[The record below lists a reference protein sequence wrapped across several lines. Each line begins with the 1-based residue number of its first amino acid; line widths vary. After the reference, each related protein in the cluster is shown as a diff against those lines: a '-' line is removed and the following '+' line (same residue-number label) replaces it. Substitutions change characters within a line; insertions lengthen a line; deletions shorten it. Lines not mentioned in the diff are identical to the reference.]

1 MRLRELV
8 GQLAVSRKL
17 GILASFLAATVVCLL
32 LLVHGALDSMS
43 GVRAFVGGEA
53 LWSKAQKDAVLAL
66 SRAAAGEHQAL
77 PRFFDAIAIPLGD
90 RIARRELDRP
100 RPDLARVMRGFV
112 AGRIHPE
119 DVPSMVLVFRR
130 LRRTP
135 YVARAIEMWEA
146 ADRDV
151 SRLVALARH
160 VERDLAAGRPSPATT
175 ERLQRKL
182 TTINAHVTPYE
193 DAFSA
198 ALVDGARMLRGALM
212 LVLVGASTCLV
223 ALGIALARLFIGNVR
238 RSEVRRRLAEYALA
252 EEARVSRAIAQV
264 AQHLIAQVDAPIL
277 YERLSQVTADV
288 MGALASTTLLWDAD
302 ARRYDAVAA
311 FGPPTSG
318 AETLR
323 TIGPPETAF
332 PHGPIRCVG
341 SDLLAI
347 ALHHEQRVV
356 GVQVIRPYGVLRD
369 EHPRIASG
377 VAAVA
382 TLALANSHLVARLEE
397 ASRMKS
403 QFVSTMSHELRTPL
417 NVMLGYAD
425 MARDSQDDDERAMLL
440 ARIETAGR
448 DLLELIESTLE
459 IGRMESGRD
468 VVRLETVSLRT
479 LLETIGGGCDRLP
492 RRESVTLEWP
502 ASVPD
507 LAITTDP
514 RKVTVILRNLVGN
527 ALKFTDTGTVRLHVA
542 VDHEGVALRVTD
554 TGIGIRPEDQE
565 RVFEMFRQA
574 DGSDSRRFG
583 GIGLG
588 LHIVRRFVEQLGGRV
603 VVTSELGRGAEFTV
617 TLPLRSTSPA
627 AQAA

>member
-8 GQLAVSRKL
+8 GQLAAPRTL
-17 GILASFLAATVVCLL
+17 GILACFLAATVVCLL

-66 SRAAAGEHQAL
+66 SRAAAGEREAL
-77 PRFFDAIAIPLGD
+77 PLFSAAIAVPLGD
-90 RIARRELDRP
+90 RVARLELERAH
-100 RPDLARVMRGFV
+100 PDLARVTRGFV
-112 AGRIHPE
+112 AGRNHPE
-119 DVPSMVLVFRR
+119 DVPSMVVVFRR

-135 YVARAIEMWEA
+135 YVARAIEMWRA

-151 SRLVALARH
+151 SRLVALVRH
-160 VERDLAAGRPSPATT
+160 VERALAGGRPSPATT
-175 ERLQRKL
+175 DRLQRKL
-182 TTINAHVTPYE
+182 ATINAHVTPFE
-193 DAFSA
+193 DGFSA
-198 ALVDGARMLRGALM
+198 ALAEGARVLRSALM
-212 LVLVGASTCLV
+212 LALVGASTCLV

-252 EEARVSRAIAQV
+252 EEARAARAVAHV
-264 AQHLIAQVDAPIL
+264 AQQLIAQVDAPIL

-288 MGALASTTLLWDAD
+288 MGALASTTLIWNAD
-302 ARRYDAVAA
+302 ARRYEPVAA
-311 FGPPTSG
+311 FGTPATG
-318 AETLR
+318 GETLR
-323 TIGPPETAF
+323 AIGPPETAF
-332 PHGPIRCVG
+332 AHGPIRCVG

-347 ALHHEQRVV
+347 ALHHEQQVV
-356 GVQVIRPYGVLRD
+356 GVQLVRVDGVLRD
-369 EHPRIASG
+369 EHPRIAAG

-382 TLALANSHLVARLEE
+382 TLALANSYLVARLEE
-397 ASRMKS
+397 ASRLKS

-425 MARDSQDDDERAMLL
+425 MARDSEDDDERAMLL

-468 VVRLETVSLRT
+468 LVRLETLSLRA
-479 LLETIGGGCDRLP
+479 LVETIGAGCSRLP

-502 ASVPD
+502 DAPPD

-514 RKVTVILRNLVGN
+514 RKVTMILRNLVGN
-527 ALKFTDTGTVRLHVA
+527 ALKFTETGTVRLAVA
-542 VDHEGVALRVTD
+542 VDAESIVLRVTD
-554 TGIGIRPEDQE
+554 TGIGIRREDQE

-583 GIGLG
+583 GTGLG
-588 LHIVRRFVEQLGGRV
+588 LHIVRRYVEQLGGRV
-603 VVTSELGRGAEFTV
+603 AVASELGRGAEFTV
-617 TLPLRSTSPA
+617 TLPVRSTSPA

>member
-1 MRLRELV
+1 
-8 GQLAVSRKL
+8 
-17 GILASFLAATVVCLL
+17 
-32 LLVHGALDSMS
+32 
-43 GVRAFVGGEA
+43 VR
-53 LWSKAQKDAVLAL
+53 
-66 SRAAAGEHQAL
+66 
-77 PRFFDAIAIPLGD
+77 
-90 RIARRELDRP
+90 
-100 RPDLARVMRGFV
+100 
-112 AGRIHPE
+112 
-119 DVPSMVLVFRR
+119 
-130 LRRTP
+130 
-135 YVARAIEMWEA
+135 
-146 ADRDV
+146 
-151 SRLVALARH
+151 
-160 VERDLAAGRPSPATT
+160 

-182 TTINAHVTPYE
+182 AVINAHVTPHE

-198 ALVDGARMLRGALM
+198 ALADGARFLRRVLM

-223 ALGIALARLFIGNVR
+223 ALGIAIARLFVGSVR

-277 YERLSQVTADV
+277 YERLSRVTADV
-288 MGALASTTLLWDAD
+288 MGAVASTTLIWNAD
-302 ARRYDAVAA
+302 ARRYEPVAA
-311 FGPPTSG
+311 FGSPASS

-323 TIGPPETAF
+323 AIGAPEIAF
-332 PHGPIRCVG
+332 AHGPIKCAPP
-341 SDLLAI
+341 DLLAI
-347 ALHHEQRVV
+347 ALHHEDRIV
-356 GVQVIRPYGVLRD
+356 GVQIVRADGVLRD
-369 EHPRIASG
+369 EHPRIAAG

-382 TLALANSHLVARLEE
+382 TLALANSHLLARLEE
-397 ASRMKS
+397 ASRLKS

-425 MARDSQDDDERAMLL
+425 MARDTDDADERALLL

-479 LLETIGGGCDRLP
+479 LVETIGEGCTRLP
-492 RRESVTLEWP
+492 RHDGVTLEWP
-502 ASVPD
+502 SAVPE

-514 RKVTVILRNLVGN
+514 RKVTVVLRNLVGN
-527 ALKFTDTGTVRLHVA
+527 ALKFTDTGTVRLDIA
-542 VDHEGVALRVTD
+542 VDHDAVVLRVED

-574 DGSDSRRFG
+574 DGSDSRRYG

-603 VVTSELGRGAEFTV
+603 DVQSELGSGAVFTV
-617 TLPLRSTSPA
+617 TLPVRSTAPT